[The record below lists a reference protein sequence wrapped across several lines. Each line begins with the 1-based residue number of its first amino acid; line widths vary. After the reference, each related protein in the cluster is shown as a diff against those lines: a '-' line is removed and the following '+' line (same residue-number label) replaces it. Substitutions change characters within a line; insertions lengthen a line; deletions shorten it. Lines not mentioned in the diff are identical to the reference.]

1 MDIMELQ
8 GKLQSDPPALP
19 PRPPALVPQ
28 RKRRMK
34 KYVVLCIVCGG
45 LSCILGISFLSV
57 YLVLRQY
64 TSSLEHFET
73 IPTYVPAIMLMITGF
88 TVMCLARKQSRF
100 VSLMKICRILS
111 VLSPAACVFIT
122 VTTTVIH
129 MNRLQRL
136 RECVYTLK
144 TQTCTCYSYES
155 SVVQFQNN
163 TGRIDDAGTVFYSVP
178 DCQVIHGVLYS
189 CLRTLFG
196 LSVIGILICIFCCLL
211 IYQLISHEK
220 KCNYWRELELRCRY
234 LYNQRTLSN
243 NHCVCCRHNTMS
255 PPTAMQSAWD
265 TQQDM
270 PRFCTPGNLYTPNPV
285 VMDDTTGGDNLSQ
298 ARTNWSW
305 RLPWLSRPSIEIP
318 PQQCYETCRGD
329 ERVNAT
335 PRKLHP
341 PPVQHIEE
349 TSRRDHAIMH
359 A

>member
-163 TGRIDDAGTVFYSVP
+163 TGRIDDTAEEMDKSTDDDDDEDVCPPAAKQPHTSIPSNSDLIDEINNYEVDESSRG
-178 DCQVIHGVLYS
+178 GVS
-189 CLRTLFG
+189 QH
-196 LSVIGILICIFCCLL
+196 SILKNLL
-211 IYQLISHEK
+211 EK
-220 KCNYWRELELRCRY
+220 
-234 LYNQRTLSN
+234 
-243 NHCVCCRHNTMS
+243 
-255 PPTAMQSAWD
+255 
-265 TQQDM
+265 
-270 PRFCTPGNLYTPNPV
+270 FCTPGNLYTPNPV